1 MFLKG
6 QTQGARGE
14 GWGHDVGWGARS
26 HVVVVQPVVE
36 LSGNAILRAFDMR
49 EQFLGRSGEKSF
61 RQRLLLILRP
71 WCVSRDGDSKE
82 VEIGRAHV

>member
-1 MFLKG
+1 
-6 QTQGARGE
+6 
-14 GWGHDVGWGARS
+14 
-26 HVVVVQPVVE
+26 
-36 LSGNAILRAFDMR
+36 MR

-82 VEIGRAHV
+82 VVGG

>member
-26 HVVVVQPVVE
+26 HVGVVQPGGAGSLEKV
-36 LSGNAILRAFDMR
+36 ILVSEQKMMCEDQGECR
-49 EQFLGRSGEKSF
+49 ET
-61 RQRLLLILRP
+61 P
-71 WCVSRDGDSKE
+71 
-82 VEIGRAHV
+82 